1 MKIRMDRPVAA
12 KAALAGIA
20 IISKGAVLQGGQGEK
35 TKVLAQVRHAR
46 ILDVLAEFGAL
57 SVSDVA
63 GQLNVSEMTIRRDLA
78 ELEKEGKLARTHG
91 GAVRSEQAAEPAPAS
106 ALPGEP
112 PFQLRTV
119 KNALA
124 KQAIAAE
131 AEALSAGARTIALDV
146 GTTALLLA
154 RRLQDRQHTK
164 IFTSS
169 VRNAFFLGEG
179 LAEVYLPGGRMRGD
193 EMSIS
198 GPSAI
203 AEFEA
208 LWFDIA
214 FIGISGLTEHGIYDY
229 SFDDAEMKRVFLN
242 RSTQKVVLCDAS
254 KFACM
259 SLVHVAD
266 LKQFDVLITD
276 AEPPGDIARA
286 LAKAE
291 VEIRIAS
298 PARRMAS

>member
-1 MKIRMDRPVAA
+1 MP
-12 KAALAGIA
+12 
-20 IISKGAVLQGGQGEK
+20 KGSVLQGGQGEKTGEK

-46 ILDVLAEFGAL
+46 ILDVLAEIGAL

-63 GQLNVSEMTIRRDLA
+63 AQLGVSEMTVRRDLA

-91 GAVRSEQAAEPAPAS
+91 GAVRSEQSAEPGPAPAT
-106 ALPGEP
+106 LPGEP
-112 PFQLRTV
+112 SFQLRTV

-124 KQAIAAE
+124 KQAIAIE
-131 AEALSAGARTIALDV
+131 AETLSAGARTIALDV

-198 GPSAI
+198 GPAAI
-203 AEFEA
+203 ADFSA

-214 FIGISGLTEHGIYDY
+214 FIGISGLTPHGIYDY
-229 SFDDAEMKRVFLN
+229 SFDDAEMKRVFLS
-242 RSTQKVVLCDAS
+242 RSTRKVVLCDAS
-254 KFACM
+254 KFSCM

-266 LKQFDVLITD
+266 LEQFDMLITD
-276 AEPPGDIARA
+276 AEPPPDLAKA
-286 LAKAE
+286 LATAE
-291 VEIRIAS
+291 VEIRIAGR
-298 PARRMAS
+298 ARKMAS

>member
-1 MKIRMDRPVAA
+1 M
-12 KAALAGIA
+12 
-20 IISKGAVLQGGQGEK
+20 QGGQGEK

-91 GAVRSEQAAEPAPAS
+91 GAVRSDQAADPAPAPAA

-112 PFQLRTV
+112 SFQLRAV
-119 KNALA
+119 KNGLA

-131 AEALSAGARTIALDV
+131 AETLSAGARTIALDV
-146 GTTALLLA
+146 GTTTLLLA

-214 FIGISGLTEHGIYDY
+214 FIGISGLTEQGIYDY
-229 SFDDAEMKRVFLN
+229 SFDDAEMKRVFLA
-242 RSTQKVVLCDAS
+242 RSTRKVVLCDAS
-254 KFACM
+254 KFSCM

-266 LKQFDVLITD
+266 LQQFDVLITD
-276 AEPPGDIARA
+276 AEPPADIAKA
-286 LAKAE
+286 LSKAE
-291 VEIRIAS
+291 VEVRIAS
-298 PARRMAS
+298 PARKMAS

>member
-1 MKIRMDRPVAA
+1 M
-12 KAALAGIA
+12 
-20 IISKGAVLQGGQGEK
+20 QGGQGEK

-91 GAVRSEQAAEPAPAS
+91 GAVRSDQSAEPTPTPALPAEPA
-106 ALPGEP
+106 
-112 PFQLRTV
+112 FQLRAV
-119 KNALA
+119 KNGLA

-131 AEALSAGARTIALDV
+131 AEALSSGARTIALDV
-146 GTTALLLA
+146 GTTTLLLA

-214 FIGISGLTEHGIYDY
+214 FIGISGLTEQGIYDY
-229 SFDDAEMKRVFLN
+229 SFDDAEMKRVFLA
-242 RSTQKVVLCDAS
+242 RSTRKVVLCDAS
-254 KFACM
+254 KFSCM

-266 LKQFDVLITD
+266 LEQFDVLITD
-276 AEPPGDIARA
+276 AEPPADIAKA
-286 LAKAE
+286 LSKADVE
-291 VEIRIAS
+291 VRIAS
-298 PARRMAS
+298 PARKMAS

>member
-1 MKIRMDRPVAA
+1 M
-12 KAALAGIA
+12 
-20 IISKGAVLQGGQGEK
+20 QGGQGEK

-46 ILDVLAEFGAL
+46 ILDVLAEFGAI

-91 GAVRSEQAAEPAPAS
+91 GAVRSEQAADPAPAPS
-106 ALPGEP
+106 AALPGEP
-112 PFQLRTV
+112 SFQLRAV
-119 KNALA
+119 KNGLA

-198 GPSAI
+198 GPSAV
-203 AEFEA
+203 AEFGA

-214 FIGISGLTEHGIYDY
+214 FIGISGLTEQGIYDY
-229 SFDDAEMKRVFLN
+229 SFDDAEMKRVFLA
-242 RSTQKVVLCDAS
+242 RSTRKVVLCDAS
-254 KFACM
+254 KFSCM

-266 LKQFDVLITD
+266 LEQFDVLITD
-276 AEPPGDIARA
+276 AEPPADIAKA
-286 LAKAE
+286 LSKADVE
-291 VEIRIAS
+291 VRIAS
-298 PARRMAS
+298 PARKMAS

>member
-1 MKIRMDRPVAA
+1 MFETSIVP
-12 KAALAGIA
+12 
-20 IISKGAVLQGGQGEK
+20 KGSVLQGAQGEKTGEK
-35 TKVLAQVRHAR
+35 TKVLAQVRHSR

-63 GQLNVSEMTIRRDLA
+63 GQLGVSEMTVRRDLA

-91 GAVRSEQAAEPAPAS
+91 GAVRSEQTVAFAPA

-112 PFQLRTV
+112 SFQLRAV

-124 KQAIAAE
+124 KQAIAVE

-164 IFTSS
+164 IFTNS

-198 GPSAI
+198 GPAAI
-203 AEFEA
+203 ADFTA

-214 FIGISGLTEHGIYDY
+214 FIGISGLTAQGIYDY
-229 SFDDAEMKRVFLN
+229 SFDDAEMKRVFLS
-242 RSTQKVVLCDAS
+242 RSTRKVVLCDAS
-254 KFACM
+254 KFSCM

-266 LKQFDVLITD
+266 LEQFDVLITD
-276 AEPPGDIARA
+276 AEPPADLAQA
-286 LAKAE
+286 LAAAA

-298 PARRMAS
+298 PARKMAS

>member
-1 MKIRMDRPVAA
+1 MDRPAAA

-91 GAVRSEQAAEPAPAS
+91 GAVRSEQAAEPVPAPAA

-112 PFQLRTV
+112 SFQLRTV

-214 FIGISGLTEHGIYDY
+214 FIGISGLTEQGIYDY
-229 SFDDAEMKRVFLN
+229 SFDDAEMKRVFLA
-242 RSTQKVVLCDAS
+242 RSTRKVVLCDAS
-254 KFACM
+254 KFSCM

-266 LKQFDVLITD
+266 LEQFDVLITD
-276 AEPPGDIARA
+276 AEPPADIAKA
-286 LAKAE
+286 LSKAE
-291 VEIRIAS
+291 VEVRVAS
-298 PARRMAS
+298 PARKMAS